1 MRVKKKKEFSRL
13 LKDGKEK
20 NRVKE
25 SWIKA
30 KFKRVILFAAI
41 FAVLFPI
48 VTAAGAYF
56 FFTYNLP
63 TVQALKNYSPG
74 VVTLVYSQ
82 DDKVIGEFF
91 IERRYTVPLSQ
102 IPPLLIQAFVAAED
116 AHFFEHKGIDY
127 ISIMRAAFKNI
138 EHMEIVQGGSTIT
151 QQITKSLLLTPQKSF
166 SRKIKEAILAHR
178 IEKSLTKNEILNLYL
193 NQIYLGHGA
202 YGVEAAA
209 KTYFGKTVKELNLAE
224 IALIAGLPKAPATYS
239 PFRYPDRA
247 KSRQLYVLD
256 RMVERGYITSEEAEK
271 ANKTVVRLMPHEGKV
286 QIEAPYFTEHV
297 RKYLMDK
304 YGEEKLYRGGL
315 KVYTTLNLSMQKAAE
330 KACKQGIEEF
340 EQREGQRKKGSPVQA
355 ALLCLDVHTGS
366 VRAMVGGKD
375 FSQNEFNRA
384 IQSRRQPGSSFK
396 PIVYAAALDKGFTPA
411 SLINDS
417 PVFYS
422 SGIRGEPWRPE
433 NYDGEYHGPTSL
445 RKALTNSVNVVTVK
459 ILDRIGVNYV
469 INYARNLGVQSPLSP
484 DLTLALGSS
493 GVSLLEL
500 VRAYAAF
507 PSLGAL
513 MDPLFITK
521 IVDRDGVILEQN
533 RPRMF
538 LVISPQTAYLMT
550 SILQSVVEE
559 GTGRKVSAL
568 HYPCAGKTGTTNE
581 FRDAWFIGYT
591 PDLIA
596 GVWIGFDDRR
606 PLGRGETGAQAA
618 SPIWLY
624 FMQRVVEGTPMRFF
638 SIPDGIVFMK
648 VDART
653 GGPATSSTRDTVFEL
668 WAVPSVRS

>member
-1 MRVKKKKEFSRL
+1 MSRQQKKANE
-13 LKDGKEK
+13 G
-20 NRVKE
+20 KE

-30 KFKRVILFAAI
+30 KFRRVVLFAAI
-41 FAVLFPI
+41 FMVLFPI

-56 FFTYNLP
+56 FLTYNLP
-63 TVQALKNYSPG
+63 TVQSLKDYKPS
-74 VVTLVYSQ
+74 VVTSVYSE
-82 DDKVIGEFF
+82 DNKVIGEFF

-102 IPPLLIQAFVAAED
+102 MPPLLIQAFVAAED
-116 AHFFEHKGIDY
+116 AHYFEHKGIDY
-127 ISIMRAAFKNI
+127 ISILRAAFKNI
-138 EHMEIVQGGSTIT
+138 ERMEIAQGGSTIT

-166 SRKIKEAILAHR
+166 SRKIKEAVLAHR

-202 YGVEAAA
+202 YGVEAAV
-209 KTYFGKTVKELNLAE
+209 KTYFGKTVKDLNLSE

-256 RMVERGYITSEEAEK
+256 RMVERNYITPEEAKK
-271 ANKTVVRLMPHEGKV
+271 ANKTVIRLMPNEGKV
-286 QIEAPYFTEHV
+286 QIEALYFTEHI
-297 RKYLMDK
+297 RKYVMEK

-315 KVYTTLNLSMQKAAE
+315 KIYTTLNLSMQKAAE
-330 KACKQGIEEF
+330 KACKQGLEEI
-340 EQREGQRKKGSPVQA
+340 EQREKYGKKGQIVQA
-355 ALLCLDVHTGS
+355 ALLCLDVRTGS
-366 VRAMVGGKD
+366 VRTMVGGKD

-384 IQSRRQPGSSFK
+384 VQSRRQPGSAFK

-417 PVFYS
+417 PVTYPF
-422 SGIRGEPWRPE
+422 GKNGEPWRPE

-459 ILDRIGVNYV
+459 ILERIGVNYV
-469 INYARNLGVQSPLSP
+469 VNYAHNLGVKSPLAA

-513 MDPLFITK
+513 LDPVFITR
-521 IVDRDGVILEQN
+521 IVDREGVVLEQN
-533 RPRMF
+533 RPRMIQ
-538 LVISPQTAYLMT
+538 VISSQTAYLMT

-568 HYPCAGKTGTTNE
+568 RYPCAGKTGTTNE

-596 GVWIGFDDRR
+596 GVWVGFDDRR
-606 PLGRGETGAQAA
+606 SMGRGETGAQAA

-624 FMQRVVEGTPMRFF
+624 FMQRVVEDTPIKFF
-638 SIPDGIVFMK
+638 SIPEGIVFMK

-653 GGPATSSTRDTVFEL
+653 GGPATSSTRETVFECFKEGTL
-668 WAVPSVRS
+668 PVGFSGG

>member
-1 MRVKKKKEFSRL
+1 LSRQQKKANE
-13 LKDGKEK
+13 G
-20 NRVKE
+20 KE

-30 KFKRVILFAAI
+30 KFRRVVLFAAI
-41 FAVLFPI
+41 FMVLFPI

-56 FFTYNLP
+56 FLTYNLP
-63 TVQALKNYSPG
+63 TVQSLKDYKPS
-74 VVTLVYSQ
+74 VVTSVYSE
-82 DDKVIGEFF
+82 DNKVIGEFF

-102 IPPLLIQAFVAAED
+102 MPPLLIQAFVAAED
-116 AHFFEHKGIDY
+116 AHYFEHKGIDY
-127 ISIMRAAFKNI
+127 ISILRAAFKNI
-138 EHMEIVQGGSTIT
+138 ERMEIAQGGSTIT

-166 SRKIKEAILAHR
+166 SRKIKEAVLAHR

-202 YGVEAAA
+202 YGVEAAV
-209 KTYFGKTVKELNLAE
+209 KTYFGKTVKDLNLSE

-256 RMVERGYITSEEAEK
+256 RMVERNYITPEEAKK
-271 ANKTVVRLMPHEGKV
+271 ANKTVIRLMPNEGKV
-286 QIEAPYFTEHV
+286 QIEALYFTEHI
-297 RKYLMDK
+297 RKYVMEK

-315 KVYTTLNLSMQKAAE
+315 KIYTTLNLSMQKAAE
-330 KACKQGIEEF
+330 KACKQGLEEI
-340 EQREGQRKKGSPVQA
+340 EQREKYGKKGQIVQA
-355 ALLCLDVHTGS
+355 ALLCLDVRTGS
-366 VRAMVGGKD
+366 VRTMVGGKD

-384 IQSRRQPGSSFK
+384 VQSRRQPGSAFK

-417 PVFYS
+417 PVTYPF
-422 SGIRGEPWRPE
+422 GKNGEPWRPE
-433 NYDGEYHGPTSL
+433 NYDGEFHGPTSL

-459 ILDRIGVNYV
+459 ILERIGVNYV
-469 INYARNLGVQSPLSP
+469 VNYAHNLGVKSPLAA

-513 MDPLFITK
+513 MDPVFITR
-521 IVDRDGVILEQN
+521 IVDREGVVLEQN
-533 RPRMF
+533 RPRMIQ
-538 LVISPQTAYLMT
+538 VISSQTAYLMT

-568 HYPCAGKTGTTNE
+568 RYPCAGKTGTTNE

-596 GVWIGFDDRR
+596 GVWVGFDDRKSM
-606 PLGRGETGAQAA
+606 GRGETGAQAA

-624 FMQRVVEGTPMRFF
+624 FMQRVVEDTPIKFF
-638 SIPDGIVFMK
+638 SIPEGIVFMK

-653 GGPATSSTRDTVFEL
+653 GGPATSSTRETVFECFKEGTL
-668 WAVPSVRS
+668 PVGFSGG

>member
-1 MRVKKKKEFSRL
+1 
-13 LKDGKEK
+13 
-20 NRVKE
+20 
-25 SWIKA
+25 
-30 KFKRVILFAAI
+30 
-41 FAVLFPI
+41 
-48 VTAAGAYF
+48 
-56 FFTYNLP
+56 
-63 TVQALKNYSPG
+63 
-74 VVTLVYSQ
+74 
-82 DDKVIGEFF
+82 
-91 IERRYTVPLSQ
+91 
-102 IPPLLIQAFVAAED
+102 
-116 AHFFEHKGIDY
+116 
-127 ISIMRAAFKNI
+127 
-138 EHMEIVQGGSTIT
+138 
-151 QQITKSLLLTPQKSF
+151 
-166 SRKIKEAILAHR
+166 
-178 IEKSLTKNEILNLYL
+178 
-193 NQIYLGHGA
+193 
-202 YGVEAAA
+202 
-209 KTYFGKTVKELNLAE
+209 
-224 IALIAGLPKAPATYS
+224 
-239 PFRYPDRA
+239 
-247 KSRQLYVLD
+247 
-256 RMVERGYITSEEAEK
+256 
-271 ANKTVVRLMPHEGKV
+271 
-286 QIEAPYFTEHV
+286 
-297 RKYLMDK
+297 
-304 YGEEKLYRGGL
+304 
-315 KVYTTLNLSMQKAAE
+315 
-330 KACKQGIEEF
+330 
-340 EQREGQRKKGSPVQA
+340 
-355 ALLCLDVHTGS
+355 
-366 VRAMVGGKD
+366 
-375 FSQNEFNRA
+375 
-384 IQSRRQPGSSFK
+384 
-396 PIVYAAALDKGFTPA
+396 VYAAALDKGFTPA

-417 PVFYS
+417 PVIYS

-513 MDPLFITK
+513 MDPIFITK

-653 GGPATSSTRDTVFEL
+653 GGPATFSTRDTVFECFKEGTL
-668 WAVPSVRS
+668 PVGLSGG

>member
-1 MRVKKKKEFSRL
+1 LSRQQKKANE
-13 LKDGKEK
+13 G
-20 NRVKE
+20 KE

-30 KFKRVILFAAI
+30 KFRRVVLFAAI
-41 FAVLFPI
+41 FMVLFPI

-56 FFTYNLP
+56 FLTYNLP
-63 TVQALKNYSPG
+63 TVQSLKDYKPS
-74 VVTLVYSQ
+74 VVTSVYSE
-82 DDKVIGEFF
+82 DNKVIGEFF

-102 IPPLLIQAFVAAED
+102 MPPLLIQAFVAAED
-116 AHFFEHKGIDY
+116 AHYFEHKGIDY
-127 ISIMRAAFKNI
+127 ISILRAAFKNI
-138 EHMEIVQGGSTIT
+138 ERMEIAQGGSTIT

-166 SRKIKEAILAHR
+166 SRKIKEAVLAHR

-202 YGVEAAA
+202 YGVEAAV
-209 KTYFGKTVKELNLAE
+209 KTYFGKTVKDLNLSE

-256 RMVERGYITSEEAEK
+256 RMVERNYITPEEAEK
-271 ANKTVVRLMPHEGKV
+271 ANKTVIRLMPNEGKV
-286 QIEAPYFTEHV
+286 QIEALYFTEHI
-297 RKYLMDK
+297 RKYVMEK

-315 KVYTTLNLSMQKAAE
+315 KIYTTLNLSMQKAAE
-330 KACKQGIEEF
+330 KACKQGLEEI
-340 EQREGQRKKGSPVQA
+340 EQREKYGKKGQIVQA
-355 ALLCLDVHTGS
+355 ALLCLDVRTGS
-366 VRAMVGGKD
+366 VRTMVGGKD

-384 IQSRRQPGSSFK
+384 VQSRRQPGSAFK

-417 PVFYS
+417 PVTYPF
-422 SGIRGEPWRPE
+422 GKNGEPWRPE
-433 NYDGEYHGPTSL
+433 NYDGEFHGPTSL

-459 ILDRIGVNYV
+459 ILERIGVNYV
-469 INYARNLGVQSPLSP
+469 VNYAHNLGVKSPLAA

-513 MDPLFITK
+513 LDPVFITR
-521 IVDRDGVILEQN
+521 IVDREGVVLEQN
-533 RPRMF
+533 RPRMIQ
-538 LVISPQTAYLMT
+538 VISSQTAYLMT

-568 HYPCAGKTGTTNE
+568 RYPCAGKTGTTNE

-596 GVWIGFDDRR
+596 GVWVGFDDRKSM
-606 PLGRGETGAQAA
+606 GRGETGAQAA

-624 FMQRVVEGTPMRFF
+624 FMQRVVEDTPIKFF
-638 SIPDGIVFMK
+638 SIPEGIVFMK

-653 GGPATSSTRDTVFEL
+653 GGPATSSTRETVFECFKEGTL
-668 WAVPSVRS
+668 PVGFSGG

>member
-1 MRVKKKKEFSRL
+1 MSRQQKKANE
-13 LKDGKEK
+13 G
-20 NRVKE
+20 KE
-25 SWIKA
+25 SWLKA
-30 KFKRVILFAAI
+30 KFRKVALFAAI
-41 FAVLFPI
+41 FMVLFPI
-48 VTAAGAYF
+48 VTATGAYF
-56 FFTYNLP
+56 FLTYNLP
-63 TVQALKNYSPG
+63 TVQSLKDYKPS
-74 VVTLVYSQ
+74 VVTSVYSE
-82 DDKVIGEFF
+82 DNKVIGEFF

-102 IPPLLIQAFVAAED
+102 MPPLLIQAFVAAED
-116 AHFFEHKGIDY
+116 AHYFEHKGIDY
-127 ISIMRAAFKNI
+127 ISILRAAFKNI
-138 EHMEIVQGGSTIT
+138 ERMEIAQGGSTIT

-166 SRKIKEAILAHR
+166 SRKIKEAVLAHR

-202 YGVEAAA
+202 YGVEAAV
-209 KTYFGKTVKELNLAE
+209 KTYFGKTVKDLNLSE

-256 RMVERGYITSEEAEK
+256 RMVERSYITPEESDK
-271 ANKTVVRLMPHEGKV
+271 ANKTVIRLMPNEGKV
-286 QIEAPYFTEHV
+286 QIEAPYFTEHI
-297 RKYLMDK
+297 RKYVMEK

-315 KVYTTLNLSMQKAAE
+315 KIYTTLNLSMQKAAE
-330 KACKQGIEEF
+330 KACKQGLEEI
-340 EQREGQRKKGSPVQA
+340 EQREKYGKKGQIVQA
-355 ALLCLDVHTGS
+355 ALLCLDVRTGS
-366 VRAMVGGKD
+366 VRTMVGGKD

-384 IQSRRQPGSSFK
+384 VQSRRQPGSAFK

-417 PVFYS
+417 PVVYP
-422 SGIRGEPWRPE
+422 SGQNGQPWKPE

-459 ILDRIGVNYV
+459 ILERIGVNYV
-469 INYARNLGVQSPLSP
+469 VNYAHNLGVKSPLAA

-513 MDPLFITK
+513 LDPVFITR
-521 IVDRDGVILEQN
+521 IVDREGVVLEQN
-533 RPRMF
+533 RPRMIQ
-538 LVISPQTAYLMT
+538 VISSQTAYLMT

-568 HYPCAGKTGTTNE
+568 RYPCAGKTGTTNE

-596 GVWIGFDDRR
+596 GVWVGFDDRR
-606 PLGRGETGAQAA
+606 SMGRGETGAQAA

-624 FMQRVVEGTPMRFF
+624 FMQRVVEDTPIKFF
-638 SIPDGIVFMK
+638 SIPEGIVFMK

-653 GGPATSSTRDTVFEL
+653 GGPATSSTRETVFECFKEGTL
-668 WAVPSVRS
+668 PVGMSGG

>member
-1 MRVKKKKEFSRL
+1 VPKDRKEANDDR
-13 LKDGKEK
+13 EK
-20 NRVKE
+20 LIRGT
-25 SWIKA
+25 
-30 KFKRVILFAAI
+30 FKRTVLFAAI
-41 FAVLFPI
+41 FILLSPI

-56 FFTYNLP
+56 FLTYNLP
-63 TVQALKNYSPG
+63 TVQALKDYKPSIAT
-74 VVTLVYSQ
+74 VVYS
-82 DDKVIGEFF
+82 DDNTVIGEFF
-91 IERRYTVPLSQ
+91 IERRYTIPLSQ
-102 IPPLLIQAFVAAED
+102 MPPLLIQAFVATED

-127 ISIMRAAFKNI
+127 ISILRAAFKNI

-151 QQITKSLLLTPQKSF
+151 QQITKSLLLTPRKSF
-166 SRKIKEAILAHR
+166 SRKIKEAVLAHR

-202 YGVEAAA
+202 YGIEAAA
-209 KTYFGKTVKELNLAE
+209 KTYFGKMVKDLNLAE
-224 IALIAGLPKAPATYS
+224 IALLAGLPKAPSTYS

-247 KSRQLYVLD
+247 KSRQVYVLD
-256 RMVERGYITSEEAEK
+256 RMVERGYITPEEAET
-271 ANKTVVRLMPHEGKV
+271 ANKTVIRLMPNEGRV

-297 RKYLMDK
+297 RKYVIEK

-315 KVYTTLNLSMQKAAE
+315 KIYTTLNLAMQKAAE
-330 KACKQGIEEF
+330 RACKQGIEEF
-340 EQREGQRKKGSPVQA
+340 EQREGYGKKGSPIQA
-355 ALLCLDVHTGS
+355 ALLCLDIHSGS
-366 VRAMVGGKD
+366 VRALVGGKD
-375 FSQNEFNRA
+375 FSKNEFNRA
-384 IQSRRQPGSSFK
+384 LQSRRQPGSAFK

-411 SLINDS
+411 SMINDS
-417 PVFYS
+417 PVTYRY
-422 SGIRGEPWRPE
+422 GRNGEPWQPE
-433 NYDGEYHGPTSL
+433 NYDGKFHGPTSL
-445 RKALTNSVNVVTVK
+445 RTALTNSVNVVTVK
-459 ILDRIGVNYV
+459 IMERIGVNYV
-469 INYARNLGVQSPLSP
+469 VNYARNLGVTSPLSP

-507 PSLGAL
+507 PSLGVL
-513 MDPLFITK
+513 MDPVFITK
-521 IVDRDGVILEQN
+521 IVDREGVILEQN
-533 RPRMF
+533 RPRMIQ
-538 LVISPQTAYLMT
+538 VISPQTAYLMT

-624 FMQRVVEGTPMRFF
+624 FMQRVVANAPIRFF
-638 SIPDGIVFMK
+638 TIPEGIVFMK
-648 VDART
+648 LDART
-653 GGPATSSTRDTVFEL
+653 GGPATASTREAVFECFKEGTL
-668 WAVPSVRS
+668 PVGFSGG

>member
-1 MRVKKKKEFSRL
+1 LRKDRKE
-13 LKDGKEK
+13 EQEE
-20 NRVKE
+20 KE

-30 KFKRVILFAAI
+30 KFKK
-41 FAVLFPI
+41 AVLFISLFIIIFPI
-48 VTAAGAYF
+48 VAAGGAYF
-56 FFTYNLP
+56 FLTYNLP
-63 TVQALKNYSPG
+63 TVQSLKEYKPS
-74 VVTLVYSQ
+74 VVTLVYSE
-82 DDKVIGEFF
+82 DNKVIGEFF
-91 IERRYTVPLSQ
+91 IERRYTVPISQ

-127 ISIMRAAFKNI
+127 ISILRAAFKNI
-138 EHMEIVQGGSTIT
+138 ERMEIAQGGSTIT
-151 QQITKSLLLTPQKSF
+151 QQIIKSLLLTPQKSF
-166 SRKIKEAILAHR
+166 SRKIKEAVLAHR

-209 KTYFGKTVKELNLAE
+209 KTYFGKTVKDLNLAE

-239 PFRYPDRA
+239 PFRYADRA
-247 KSRQLYVLD
+247 KARQLYVLD
-256 RMVERGYITSEEAEK
+256 RMVERGYITPEDAEK
-271 ANKTVVRLMPHEGKV
+271 ANKTIIHLMPNEGRF
-286 QIEAPYFTEHV
+286 QMEAPYFTEYI
-297 RKYLMDK
+297 RKYVIEK
-304 YGEEKLYRGGL
+304 YGDEKLYRGGL
-315 KVYTTLNLSMQKAAE
+315 KIYTELNLSMQKAAE

-340 EQREGQRKKGSPVQA
+340 EQREGYKQKKGSSVQV
-355 ALLCLDVHTGS
+355 ALLCMDVHTGS
-366 VRAMVGGKD
+366 IRALVGGRD

-384 IQSRRQPGSSFK
+384 IQSRRQPGSAFK
-396 PIVYAAALDKGFTPA
+396 PIIYAAALDKGFTPA

-417 PVFYS
+417 PVTYS
-422 SGIRGEPWRPE
+422 SGVKGEPWRPE
-433 NYDGEYHGPTSL
+433 NYDGEYHGLTTL

-469 INYARNLGVQSPLSP
+469 INYARNLGVKSPLAS

-500 VRAYAAF
+500 VRAYATF
-507 PSLGAL
+507 PSQGVL
-513 MDPLFITK
+513 MEPVFITK
-521 IVDRDGVILEQN
+521 IVDRDGVVLEES
-533 RPRMF
+533 RPRMIQ
-538 LVISPQTAYLMT
+538 VITPQTAYLMT

-559 GTGRKVSAL
+559 GTGKKVSAL

-581 FRDAWFIGYT
+581 FRDAWFIGFT

-624 FMQRVVEGTPMRFF
+624 FMQRVVEGMPVKFF
-638 SIPDGIVFMK
+638 SIPEGIVFMK

-653 GGPATSSTRDTVFEL
+653 GGPATSSTKEAVFECFKEGT
-668 WAVPSVRS
+668 VPIGTSGG